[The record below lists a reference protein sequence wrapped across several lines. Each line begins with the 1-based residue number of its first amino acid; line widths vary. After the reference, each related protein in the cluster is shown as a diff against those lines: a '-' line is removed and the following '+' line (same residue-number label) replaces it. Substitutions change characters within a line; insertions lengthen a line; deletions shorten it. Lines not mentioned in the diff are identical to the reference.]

1 MHGILSAIVPLIIA
15 LTVLAILWGVFL
27 YVTKGGDEEKRKEGQ
42 RFIAYGILALFV
54 MVSIWG
60 LVNVLDRTFNL
71 DDTINM
77 GEIPKI
83 PEFKQ

>member
-1 MHGILSAIVPLIIA
+1 M
-15 LTVLAILWGVFL
+15 LAILWGVFL

-60 LVNVLDRTFNL
+60 LVNVLDRTLGL
-71 DDTINM
+71 DDTLDT
-77 GEIPKI
+77 GEIPKV